1 MTRVKRHWNFIEL
14 DAAIASMNKLRT
26 PPRQLELFPPKIV
39 TKDDQ
44 HHDMMV
50 YFGVKPRKRKN
61 DTPS

>member
-14 DAAIASMNKLRT
+14 DAAICFMHKQKSPIK
-26 PPRQLELFPPKIV
+26 QLELFPPKIV
-39 TKDDQ
+39 TKESHD
-44 HHDMMV
+44 DMMV